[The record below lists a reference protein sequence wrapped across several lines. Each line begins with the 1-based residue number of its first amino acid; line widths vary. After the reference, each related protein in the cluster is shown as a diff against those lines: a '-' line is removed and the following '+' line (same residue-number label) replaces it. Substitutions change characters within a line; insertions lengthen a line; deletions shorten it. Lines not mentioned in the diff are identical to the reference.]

1 MGNVGALVPPATG
14 EEVGLAVPAIVVP
27 VGVGNSVLA
36 TLVTEDDGLGVVGR
50 TVPTR
55 IGLGVPTTGGS
66 VVRDTVGDV
75 VAVSGTGGGVIGCC
89 GSYIRTNIQVREVEI
104 YEYICLLSHT

>member
-89 GSYIRTNIQVREVEI
+89 GSYIRTKI
-104 YEYICLLSHT
+104 YKFEK

>member
-1 MGNVGALVPPATG
+1 MGGAGNVGGLVPAVTG
-14 EEVGLAVPAIVVP
+14 EEVGLAVPAIVVV
-27 VGVGNSVLA
+27 VGVGNSVLV

-50 TVPTR
+50 TVPAW

-66 VVRDTVGDV
+66 VVGDTVGDV

-89 GSYIRTNIQVREVEI
+89 GS
-104 YEYICLLSHT
+104 